1 MKRNMRM
8 EQNDGGKHYVIFKPQ
23 KKLYLKLD
31 DYFFFAAI
39 GSNLPLFIGAYLG
52 RYQLF
57 CFLLTIALQIIIFLW
72 SIYLRVTRKRRFEL
86 LKGKFEGDLCIG
98 KEYISINDITYPI
111 ESLSKISLMI
121 SGYYGQRLLT
131 PRRGI
136 HGDLSQ
142 GVNNRVV
149 LHFNDRKDITC
160 YFRIENDKDLK
171 ILQESC
177 IHYYVA
183 GKLHL
188 LHLIDAMGII
198 DYDKIQEFKRTLPP
212 VIKK

>member
-1 MKRNMRM
+1 M

-23 KKLYLKLD
+23 KKLYITLD
-31 DYFFFAAI
+31 EYFSLAFL
-39 GSNLPLFIGAYLG
+39 GSILLLFIDAYIG
-52 RYQLF
+52 KYRNF
-57 CFLLTIALQIIIFLW
+57 CALLTIALQIIIFLGG
-72 SIYLRVTRKRRFEL
+72 IYLRLTVKKRFEL
-86 LKGKFEGDLCIG
+86 LKGKLEGDLCIA
-98 KEYISINDITYPI
+98 KEYIRINDASYPI
-111 ESLSKISLMI
+111 ESFNKISLLV
-121 SGYYGQRLLT
+121 GDYYGKRLFAS
-131 PRRGI
+131 RGI

-142 GVNNRVV
+142 GVNNRLI
-149 LHFNDRKDITC
+149 LHFSDRKDITC
-160 YFRIENDKDLK
+160 YFRIESDKDLK
-171 ILQESC
+171 ILQDSC

>member
-1 MKRNMRM
+1 M

-31 DYFFFAAI
+31 DYFLLALL
-39 GSNLPLFIGAYLG
+39 GSILLLFIEASIGKC
-52 RYQLF
+52 RNF
-57 CFLLTIALQIIIFLW
+57 CAVLTIALQIMIFLVA
-72 SIYLRVTRKRRFEL
+72 IYLRLTVKRRFEL
-86 LKGKFEGDLCIG
+86 LKGKLEGDLCVG
-98 KEYISINDITYPI
+98 KEYIRINDITYTI

-121 SGYYGQRLLT
+121 GGYYGQRLFAQ
-131 PRRGI
+131 RGI

-171 ILQESC
+171 ILQDSC

-188 LHLIDAMGII
+188 LHLIDAMGIS